1 MGRIRE
7 DVHIHASASATFER
21 LEATGRYG
29 EWLPRSFRDVAGEPG
44 PRARLDGVLTL
55 PLRSERVRLEAT
67 EREPPR
73 LLLFR
78 AAADGTDGARGG
90 AFETLSWVLTA
101 EGPDDVHLLV
111 EAIYTPAGGFAG
123 ALLDV
128 LVQRAHRRQALRDA
142 IWRLKQLLEG
152 AAPAATSGDDGDGP
166 GE

>member
-21 LEATGRYG
+21 LEATARYG
-29 EWLPRSFRDVAGEPG
+29 EWLPRSFRDVAGESG
-44 PRARLDGVLTL
+44 PHARLDGVLTL

-78 AAADGTDGARGG
+78 AAADGAGGEHG
-90 AFETLSWVLTA
+90 AFETLSWVLSA

-111 EAIYTPAGGFAG
+111 EAIYTPAGGFVG
-123 ALLDV
+123 ALLDL

>member
-21 LEATGRYG
+21 LEATARYG

-78 AAADGTDGARGG
+78 AAPDGAGGEHG

-123 ALLDV
+123 ALLDL

-152 AAPAATSGDDGDGP
+152 AAPAATSVDDGDGP
-166 GE
+166 SA

>member
-21 LEATGRYG
+21 LEATARYG
-29 EWLPRSFRDVAGEPG
+29 EWLPRSFREVEGEPG

-55 PLRSERVRLEAT
+55 PLRSERVRLEAA

-78 AAADGTDGARGG
+78 AAPDGAGGEHG

-111 EAIYTPAGGFAG
+111 EAIYTPAGGFVG
-123 ALLDV
+123 ALLDL

-142 IWRLKQLLEG
+142 VWRLKQLLEG
-152 AAPAATSGDDGDGP
+152 AAPTSASGGDGDGP
-166 GE
+166 SV

>member
-78 AAADGTDGARGG
+78 AAADGAGGEHG

>member
-55 PLRSERVRLEAT
+55 PLRSERVRLEAV

-78 AAADGTDGARGG
+78 AAPDGAGGEHG

>member
-78 AAADGTDGARGG
+78 AAADGAGGERG

-111 EAIYTPAGGFAG
+111 EAIYTPAGGFVG